1 MEPLI
6 SEKRWDKAME
16 EDIIK
21 EWLKNKIYEIKE
33 EKGKFYS
40 IDTPPPYV
48 NAPIHAGHAYTF
60 VQMDIMARYNRM
72 KGHNVL
78 FPLGLDTNGLP
89 IEIQAEKKYKI
100 DIHKTPRAEF
110 IKKCEEMLNEAGE
123 ISSESFKRL
132 GISFNTY
139 EKTGKTGSKYL
150 TGDPEYRRITQKTF
164 KKMWDEGLVYEDLK
178 PTNYCPKCRITIAN
192 SEIEYEEAKEHVA
205 YGEDLIE
212 DYFRSIAKIVANHHE
227 RHDGKGYPRGLKG
240 KDIPLASR
248 IIAVSDCFDA
258 MTTKRA
264 YNSPK
269 RKEEAIKELKRCSGT
284 QFDPKVVDAFVEVI
298 REMT

>member
-1 MEPLI
+1 MFNL
-6 SEKRWDKAME
+6 
-16 EDIIK
+16 
-21 EWLKNKIYEIKE
+21 
-33 EKGKFYS
+33 
-40 IDTPPPYV
+40 
-48 NAPIHAGHAYTF
+48 
-60 VQMDIMARYNRM
+60 
-72 KGHNVL
+72 
-78 FPLGLDTNGLP
+78 
-89 IEIQAEKKYKI
+89 
-100 DIHKTPRAEF
+100 
-110 IKKCEEMLNEAGE
+110 
-123 ISSESFKRL
+123 SSEGISCIIEKEKELGNDIDVPYLINSLSDLQEKVMMLARVIYHADGHDHMEHGRKVGTIAKVTAERL
-132 GISFNTY
+132 GCSKGEAEVISLAAVLHDV
-139 EKTGKTGSKYL
+139 GKIKIS
-150 TGDPEYRRITQKTF
+150 
-164 KKMWDEGLVYEDLK
+164 
-178 PTNYCPKCRITIAN
+178 PKILN
-192 SEIEYEEAKEHVA
+192 KSGKLSEIEYEEAKEHVA